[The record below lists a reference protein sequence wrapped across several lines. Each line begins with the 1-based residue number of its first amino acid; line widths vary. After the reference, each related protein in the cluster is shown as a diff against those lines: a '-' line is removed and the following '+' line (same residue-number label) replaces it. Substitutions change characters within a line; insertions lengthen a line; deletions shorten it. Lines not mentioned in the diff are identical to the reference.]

1 MEHVAA
7 RLFHSVPYLFGHTA
21 RFLWFKNICPCHFPS
36 KFMLLIAQIYFKTSS
51 NAHMWLNGCHL
62 SQVIPS
68 NSRAG
73 LVLDFK
79 TLRMTLGLFAMSLL
93 LASAQYRS
101 WYGESTIHKY
111 TIWPYFREKK
121 PTKYHF
127 NSSLWLF
134 KCEQKTPKPLHDKPI
149 FTFAFANEWLTCR
162 MIVNQFEKMFLLSFC
177 SFFLFFSFF
186 CSQYLVGNDV
196 WMTKWLYVRKR
207 EEIMSISDILKL
219 VNVLFKLFL
228 PFSRHIVANTISTS
242 IILFNN

>member
-1 MEHVAA
+1 MNCYSVLRVENKIKNKIPVASLFCQKFQQVIYTLLWGTKYTCIILVDAFFFQGIVEHVAA

-21 RFLWFKNICPCHFPS
+21 RFLWFKNICPCHCPS

-79 TLRMTLGLFAMSLL
+79 TLRMTLGLFTMSLL

-111 TIWPYFREKK
+111 TIWPYFRKK
-121 PTKYHF
+121 KKLNITLTVVCGFSNVSRRHQNLF
-127 NSSLWLF
+127 MTSLFVLLLLPMNDWLV
-134 KCEQKTPKPLHDKPI
+134 
-149 FTFAFANEWLTCR
+149 EWL
-162 MIVNQFEKMFLLSFC
+162 
-177 SFFLFFSFF
+177 
-186 CSQYLVGNDV
+186 
-196 WMTKWLYVRKR
+196 
-207 EEIMSISDILKL
+207 
-219 VNVLFKLFL
+219 
-228 PFSRHIVANTISTS
+228 
-242 IILFNN
+242 